1 MGAQL
6 RVAGALAAVGTLSC
20 TGAGE
25 PAAWPLTPNDGGT
38 QAISVQ
44 PKDAPTTVESSA
56 PADGGA
62 SAPSGS
68 WLAAADSTARPFPR
82 QERCL
87 SETGCPF
94 HPTPIP
100 SCSGRPEFVSVDRA
114 LELAASTPGSAVV
127 VRGELRAQV
136 YSTLLVCIP
145 GCCNRTHADFDLV
158 ASGPE
163 GSGRAI
169 RLVEPA
175 RPDAFHCSG
184 DDSKLCCGI
193 EARSRFVLA
202 WGHLAVNS
210 ESGKTELR
218 SPSICGLPDSDTDS
232 GTG

>member
-1 MGAQL
+1 MSAQL

-25 PAAWPLTPNDGGT
+25 PAAWPLTQNDAGT
-38 QAISVQ
+38 HAISVQ
-44 PKDAPTTVESSA
+44 PKDAPTTAGSSA
-56 PADGGA
+56 PTDGGA

-68 WLAAADSTARPFPR
+68 WLAAADSTAWPFPR
-82 QERCL
+82 QDRCL

-94 HPTPIP
+94 RPTPIP
-100 SCSGRPEFVSVDRA
+100 SCGSRPEFVSVDRA
-114 LELAASTPGSAVV
+114 LELAASAPGSAVV
-127 VRGELRAQV
+127 VRGELRALAH
-136 YSTLLVCIP
+136 STLLVCIP
-145 GCCNRTHADFDLV
+145 GCCNRTHADFELV
-158 ASGPE
+158 ASGPN

-169 RLVEPA
+169 RLVE
-175 RPDAFHCSG
+175 RTLPDAFHCSG

-193 EARSRFVLA
+193 EAPSRFVLV

-218 SPSICGLPDSDTDS
+218 SPTICGLPDLDADS